1 MSTVCP
7 QTYSNRTIE
16 GPLRHRS
23 PSPQPAVAFQLRAK
37 RTCGVT
43 SVVVCGP
50 PKEAPCGLLAPPGAW
65 RCDNH
70 PVLGADLLHAFGNTP
85 DLQGA
90 ACLAHRDLFNRCTEP
105 GASAELPAGD
115 PDMSA
120 RVPRLRPVPGLGRK
134 LPLVLLR
141 TALRTGEGQTYSECV
156 VEGPT
161 YSECVVEGPHL
172 PSTRHRCSGSSGAVE
187 AAQ

>member
-1 MSTVCP
+1 VSTVCP

-16 GPLRHRS
+16 GPLCHRS

-85 DLQGA
+85 DLQVPPAWPTAISLTA
-90 ACLAHRDLFNRCTEP
+90 APSLGPRRATR
-105 GASAELPAGD
+105 SD
-115 PDMSA
+115 PDMPA
-120 RVPRLRPVPGLGRK
+120 RVPRLSPVPGLG
-134 LPLVLLR
+134 
-141 TALRTGEGQTYSECV
+141 
-156 VEGPT
+156 
-161 YSECVVEGPHL
+161 
-172 PSTRHRCSGSSGAVE
+172 
-187 AAQ
+187 

>member
-1 MSTVCP
+1 MCP
-7 QTYSNRTIE
+7 RCV
-16 GPLRHRS
+16 HRPIATGQS
-23 PSPQPAVAFQLRAK
+23 KAHSVTAPHHPSRQWLSSSGRNAHPGSRPWSAD
-37 RTCGVT
+37 
-43 SVVVCGP
+43 P

-141 TALRTGEGQTYSECV
+141 TALRTGGGQ
-156 VEGPT
+156 T